1 MIRPDPKI
9 RKLLDQ
15 CTTVETYPNPQFDN
29 FDQNSYKIGEQL
41 GKELAQ
47 EFGKNQK
54 FDYSI
59 TASDMIAQGCAR
71 VLSKN
76 GKKGLKN
83 LQICRVRQSGCT
95 SLFRA
100 PNFHH

>member
-1 MIRPDPKI
+1 MKGKKTQVLIDQKILDMIRPDPKI

-15 CTTVETYPNPQFDN
+15 CTTVETYLNPQFDN
-29 FDQNSYKIGEQL
+29 FDQNPYKIGEQL

-76 GKKGLKN
+76 GKKDWRTYKS
-83 LQICRVRQSGCT
+83 SG
-95 SLFRA
+95 
-100 PNFHH
+100 